1 MRATDFEYRHPT
13 LVHQLIVGAAFLT
26 YLFQADDIVWW
37 LVKEHPSPH
46 ALERVLFI
54 LATLLIGA
62 GAGLS
67 TRVRMSPSHN
77 HRRFSLGEFL
87 YAIGLGSLAPVSGF
101 FILLV
106 GEGVRILRLMKRD
119 DQGIETASSGTT
131 AIRREAVKW
140 CVLLSMV
147 IFVITLRDRVVEI
160 LLVASFV
167 VGLALTPPVKSAV
180 GSGQ

>member
-13 LVHQLIVGAAFLT
+13 LVHQLIVGAAFLS

-62 GAGLS
+62 GAGLC
-67 TRVRMSPSHN
+67 TRVRMSPSQN
-77 HRRFSLGEFL
+77 HRSFSLGEFL

-119 DQGIETASSGTT
+119 DQGIETASIWTT

-167 VGLALTPPVKSAV
+167 VGLALTPTVKSAV

>member
-37 LVKEHPSPH
+37 LVREHPSPH

-62 GAGLS
+62 GAGLC
-67 TRVRMSPSHN
+67 TRVRMSPSEN

-119 DQGIETASSGTT
+119 QGIETVSSGTT

-167 VGLALTPPVKSAV
+167 VGLALTPVKSAV
-180 GSGQ
+180 RSGQ